1 MHGFDV
7 SRHFGTK
14 PNIVYEKVLPHNAE
28 LSILWLMHKALALI
42 VIAWMNYGFFT
53 YAMPYVPNYV
63 RYGFYFVWLGLAL
76 ISNKRFLNTFVLQ
89 FWPLFLFYFYIIFIF
104 LFVDPDLVLYI
115 KSMTYLIMVYSIFLY
130 YFNDKHKKFQKFLCA
145 FLILDCIAVGINTY
159 FKLQIDPMLV
169 RYLST
174 GMETRERLLG
184 SEVFYGVANYG
195 YYYALVSIILL
206 LGFLFLNYHKTKL
219 LIFLLIFAFTALL
232 IQASYTMAILFT
244 FIFLTLLFILK
255 YSNKYTFVA
264 IALIGVMTLLIFQDM
279 YASMFYQLAD
289 IKGVSREVSIR
300 FKEIAYFFSS
310 NIDISGIDLNARL
323 NLYSQSMDAF
333 ANNILIGVIDSSA
346 YSAGCSPG
354 GHSAW
359 LDLLAQ
365 FGLFSIPFFIF
376 LFNAYKYCKN
386 RVPKNFRAFVNVYWL
401 YFILLGFVNTL
412 LFANIFTIWFLF
424 LPMVIKSLQPH
435 TNM

>member
-1 MHGFDV
+1 MTECQ
-7 SRHFGTK
+7 SRK
-14 PNIVYEKVLPHNAE
+14 ILKVLPHNAE

-63 RYGFYFVWLGLAL
+63 RYGCYFSWLGLAL
-76 ISNKRFLNTFVLQ
+76 TANKRFLNTFVVRL
-89 FWPLFLFYFYIIFIF
+89 WPLFLFYIYLIFIF
-104 LFVDPDLVLYI
+104 LFIDSDLMLYI

-130 YFNDKHKKFQKFLCA
+130 YFNDKGKKFQKLLCA
-145 FLILDCIAVGINTY
+145 FLLLDCIAVGINTY
-159 FKLQIDPMLV
+159 FKLQINPMLV

-195 YYYALVSIILL
+195 YSYALVSIILL
-206 LGFLFLNYHKTKL
+206 LGFLFLSYRKGNL

-232 IQASYTMAILFT
+232 FQASYTIAILFT
-244 FIFLTLLFILK
+244 FIFLTLLFVLK

-264 IALIGVMTLLIFQDM
+264 ITLIGVMTLLIFQDM
-279 YASMFYQLAD
+279 FALIFYQLAD
-289 IKGVSREVSIR
+289 IKGISDEVSIR
-300 FKEIAYFFSS
+300 FKEIAYFFSGI
-310 NIDISGIDLNARL
+310 NMSGTDLNARL

-354 GHSAW
+354 MHSSW

-365 FGLFSIPFFIF
+365 FGLFSIPFFVF
-376 LFNAYKYCKN
+376 LFKAYKYCKN
-386 RVPKNFRAFVNVYWL
+386 RVPKNFRPFVNVYWL

-435 TNM
+435 TNT